1 MEKIC
6 HLTSVHPA
14 FDIRIFEKECKT
26 LSQAGYQ
33 VVLIVPH
40 DQEEEVDGVRIRAL
54 AKPKSRFERM
64 TKTLWQ
70 LYRAAIKENA
80 LIYHFHDPELIPVG
94 ILLKRK
100 GRSVIYDVHEN
111 VTEHMFLKEWIP
123 LRLRS
128 LIGKGARFAEWLGTK
143 CFDGILAATPAI
155 ATRFPSS
162 KTIILQNFPILNE
175 LNENNFIPY
184 QERPPI
190 LLYLGGI
197 SKPRGARE
205 MVLATELLAEQLGAE
220 LHLAGSFSPA
230 ELECQI
236 RELAGWK
243 RVKFLGWQSREEVA
257 RLLGRSRIGLVVLHP
272 TRSYLE
278 SYPIKLF
285 EYMSAGIPVIASN
298 FPLWHRVVEEAQC
311 GLLVDPLN
319 PKAIAEAIQW
329 LLEHP
334 AEAEEMGERGQKAV
348 RERYKWDMEAKNL
361 LTLYETLLN

>member
-1 MEKIC
+1 
-6 HLTSVHPA
+6 
-14 FDIRIFEKECKT
+14 
-26 LSQAGYQ
+26 
-33 VVLIVPH
+33 
-40 DQEEEVDGVRIRAL
+40 
-54 AKPKSRFERM
+54 M

-100 GRSVIYDVHEN
+100 GRWVIYDVHEN

-123 LRLRS
+123 FRLRP

-143 CFDGILAATPAI
+143 LFDGILAATPAI

-162 KTIILQNFPILNE
+162 KTIILRNFPNLNE
-175 LNENNFIPY
+175 LNENNSIPY
-184 QERPPI
+184 RERPPI

-205 MVLATELLAEQLGAE
+205 MVLATELLPEHLRAQLY
-220 LHLAGSFSPA
+220 LAGSFSPA

-236 RELAGWK
+236 TELAGWK

-285 EYMSAGIPVIASN
+285 EYMSAGIPVVASD
-298 FPLWHRVVEEAQC
+298 FPLWCEIIEKIGC
-311 GLLVDPLN
+311 GILVNPLDPE
-319 PKAIAEAIQW
+319 AIAKAIQW
-329 LLEHP
+329 LLEHQ

-348 RERYKWDMEAKNL
+348 REHYNWDVEAKKLLTFYENL
-361 LTLYETLLN
+361 LN